1 MRLRV
6 LALFICLLLLP
17 LQSHAAL
24 RSLPSVTVLA
34 ASSLTNV
41 LTELASTYSRER
53 NVTISTSYEASGYL
67 ASEIIA
73 GESADIFIS
82 AHPSFVTD
90 LKQRGLLDVFNIKD
104 IAKNRLV
111 ITASP
116 ELHIRSKISQEDI
129 DNAGVFRK
137 LQGRAIPVI
146 ADASESALGIYTEQ
160 SLTALKQWDNIQ
172 SYAIRAANAR
182 RALYL
187 IAKGKT
193 FGITYLTDAANN
205 PEVEIL
211 STLPDTLHEPI
222 IYQAS
227 VVAGENMEQAR
238 LFLHYLT
245 SPNAKKIWRKYQFIV
260 E

>member
-6 LALFICLLLLP
+6 LALLFCLLLP

-24 RSLPSVTVLA
+24 RNLPSVTVLA

-41 LTELASTYSRER
+41 LTELASLYSREH

-82 AHPSFVTD
+82 AHPQYVTD

-104 IAKNRLV
+104 IAHNRLA
-111 ITASP
+111 IIASP
-116 ELHIRSKISQEDI
+116 ELQARKNISQEEI
-129 DNAGVFRK
+129 DNASIFKK

-146 ADASESALGIYTEQ
+146 ADGSESALGIYTEQ
-160 SLTALKQWDNIQ
+160 SLEALGQWDSVQ

-187 IAKGKT
+187 ISKGKT
-193 FGITYLTDAANN
+193 LGITYLTDAVNN

-211 STLPDTLHEPI
+211 ATLPDNLHEPI
-222 IYQAS
+222 SYQGA
-227 VVAGENMEQAR
+227 VVAGENMDQAR
-238 LFLHYLT
+238 NFLHFLT
-245 SPNAKKIWRKYQFIV
+245 TAQAKTIWRKYQFIV